1 MKKWISQKAP
11 KGSIIGRVYNCS
23 GHSCGCLPGC
33 CCGGGAGPWIIII
46 GVAGSESI
54 DETATKVE
62 SHRHLPV
69 TVTARKCL

>member
-1 MKKWISQKAP
+1 VAVAL
-11 KGSIIGRVYNCS
+11 G
-23 GHSCGCLPGC
+23 PGL
-33 CCGGGAGPWIIII
+33 III